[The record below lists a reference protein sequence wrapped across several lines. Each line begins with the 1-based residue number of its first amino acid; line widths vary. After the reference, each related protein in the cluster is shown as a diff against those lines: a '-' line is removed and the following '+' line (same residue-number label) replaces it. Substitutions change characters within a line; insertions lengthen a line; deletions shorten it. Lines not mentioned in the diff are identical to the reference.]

1 MARAAC
7 VNGYK
12 RRAGT
17 AEKAGGWQ
25 AARKRRK
32 AEESGSGS
40 SSSSCG
46 PEEKSSHLSAALF
59 GEDCEISREQLY
71 ELLKFAALGKGHNAT
86 QPSWCHIYHQSHLA
100 GVVVI
105 VLHEMSQLHFY
116 KFYLQFKHLRKVFRH
131 KFILKP
137 STNFLASLYGEGA
150 NPKPQEAAQGL
161 TSTSSECTPESSD
174 LPCDPI
180 IQKYGEKKQG
190 LTSYM
195 LTLEEQKKN
204 GYPIKGSP
212 GCKGYVDTEC
222 HQQRTDS
229 SPLFGLDCEMCLTAK
244 GNEVT
249 RVSLVDAQGQCL
261 LNELVRPE
269 STVVNYCTRFSGVT
283 KKMLLPV
290 RTRLPD
296 IQTKLK
302 KMLPHDAVLVGHSLN
317 ADLQALEMIHP
328 SVIDTSLLFAR
339 NEGRRFKLKF
349 LAKAVLGKEIQSEQ
363 KVGHDPAEDARAA
376 LELAQFFIE
385 QGPAKVAELNLE
397 MLLMTEKQAEAS
409 QKKAAFQPRRWR
421 VQKQLKQPPHLPKP
435 CFLDCLQ
442 VAGQKPLLLGK
453 QERESPGLCQSNP
466 STSNKQILQRALED
480 VPLSS
485 FSIIQFSLDPEYIA
499 SPLVAELCEKV
510 RSKLTDMLTIYA
522 GPFEEGFCLKSV
534 KKEFG
539 RCGPIQSLTV
549 VTETYQ
555 PYVCIQ
561 YEVLEAAQLAVESL
575 DGAEVAGSC
584 IKVQRPVSAA
594 MLDCDV
600 LIKELELDVE
610 NEGVIYVAG
619 LKKSLTETD
628 LQEEFSQLK
637 DLETLFLPKDLQS
650 GKHRKCCFLKFQ
662 KSESA
667 VDALELI
674 KRWTVKGSKLRS
686 RNALASGHLWRW
698 IWQMNHSKGK
708 QGGCILHKKMEQLS
722 VSEQDLRKKVKKL
735 DHHIKKLYRSLQDNT
750 LCVVL
755 FPGVNSMH
763 GSQSGL
769 GLMGIKAD
777 GGRSAC

>member
-1 MARAAC
+1 MAKANVRL
-7 VNGYK
+7 NGCK
-12 RRAGT
+12 RPAG
-17 AEKAGGWQ
+17 AGEDAG
-25 AARKRRK
+25 ARESARKRRK
-32 AEESGSGS
+32 ADGG
-40 SSSSCG
+40 G
-46 PEEKSSHLSAALF
+46 PEEKSPRLSAALF
-59 GEDCEISREQLY
+59 GEDCEISRDQLY
-71 ELLKFAALGKGHNAT
+71 ELLKYAALGKCHNAT

-116 KFYLQFKHLRKVFRH
+116 KFYLQFKHLRKLFRH
-131 KFILKP
+131 RFTLTP
-137 STNFLASLYGEGA
+137 SANFLASLYGEGA
-150 NPKPQEAAQGL
+150 NLKPQNTAQGL
-161 TSTSSECTPESSD
+161 TSTSSECIPEISD
-174 LPCDPI
+174 LECDPI
-180 IQKYGEKKQG
+180 IRKYGEKKQG
-190 LTSYM
+190 LTSYT

-204 GYPIKGSP
+204 DYPIKGSP
-212 GCKGYVDTEC
+212 GCKGFVDTEC
-222 HQQRTDS
+222 DQQRTDS

-261 LNELVRPE
+261 LNELVKPE
-269 STVVNYCTRFSGVT
+269 STIVNYRTRFSGIT

-290 RTRLPD
+290 NTRLPD
-296 IQTKLK
+296 IQTRLK
-302 KMLPHDAVLVGHSLN
+302 KLLPHDAVLVGHSLN

-349 LAKAVLGKEIQSEQ
+349 LAKAVLGKEIQCEQ
-363 KVGHDPAEDARAA
+363 KLGHDPAEDARAA

-397 MLLMTEKQAEAS
+397 KLLTTEKLAEVS
-409 QKKAAFQPRRWR
+409 QNKAALQPQGCR
-421 VQKQLKQPPHLPKP
+421 VQKQLNEPLHLPKT

-442 VAGQKPLLLGK
+442 VTGQKPLLLGR
-453 QERESPGLCQSNP
+453 QELDSSGPCQSNP

-480 VPLSS
+480 VPLST
-485 FSIIQFSLDPEYIA
+485 FSIIQFSLGPEYIA
-499 SPLVAELCEKV
+499 SHLLAGLCEKV

-522 GPFEEGFCLKSV
+522 GPFEESFCLKSV

-575 DGAEVAGSC
+575 NGAEVAGSY
-584 IKVQRPVSAA
+584 IKVQRPVAAA

-600 LIKELELDVE
+600 LIRELELDVE

-650 GKHRKCCFLKFQ
+650 GKHRNCCFLKFQ
-662 KSESA
+662 KSQSA
-667 VDALELI
+667 VDALDVI
-674 KRWTVKGSKLRS
+674 NGWTMKGSKLRS
-686 RNALASGHLWRW
+686 RNALASGHLCRW
-698 IWQMNHSKGK
+698 IWQMNHSNGK
-708 QGGCILHKKMEQLS
+708 QGGDISYKKMGPLS
-722 VSEQDLRKKVKKL
+722 DSEQDLTKKVKKL
-735 DHHIKKLYRSLQDNT
+735 DQHIKKLYRCLQSNT
-750 LCVVL
+750 LCIVL
-755 FPGVNSMH
+755 FPGANSMH

-769 GLMGIKAD
+769 GLMGIKDD

>member
-1 MARAAC
+1 MAKAVC

-12 RRAGT
+12 RPAG
-17 AEKAGGWQ
+17 AGADAGERQ

-32 AEESGSGS
+32 AGGG
-40 SSSSCG
+40 G
-46 PEEKSSHLSAALF
+46 PEEKSSRLSAALF
-59 GEDCEISREQLY
+59 GEDCEISRDQLY
-71 ELLKFAALGKGHNAT
+71 ELLKYAALGKCHNAT
-86 QPSWCHIYHQSHLA
+86 QPSWCRIYHQSQLA

-105 VLHEMSQLHFY
+105 VLREMSQLHFY

-131 KFILKP
+131 RFTLTP
-137 STNFLASLYGEGA
+137 STNFLASLCGEGA
-150 NPKPQEAAQGL
+150 NLEPQNTAQGL
-161 TSTSSECTPESSD
+161 TSTSNECIPKNSD
-174 LPCDPI
+174 LECDPI
-180 IQKYGEKKQG
+180 IRKYGGKKRG
-190 LTSYM
+190 LTGYM
-195 LTLEEQKKN
+195 LTLEEQKKYD
-204 GYPIKGSP
+204 YPIKGSP
-212 GCKGYVDTEC
+212 RCKGYIYTEC
-222 HQQRTDS
+222 DQQRTDS

-261 LNELVRPE
+261 LNELVKPE
-269 STVVNYCTRFSGVT
+269 STVVNYRTRFSGIT

-290 RTRLPD
+290 KTRLPD
-296 IQTKLK
+296 IQTRLK
-302 KMLPHDAVLVGHSLN
+302 KILPRDAVLVGHSLN
-317 ADLQALEMIHP
+317 GDLQALEMIHP

-349 LAKAVLGKEIQSEQ
+349 LAKAVLGKEIQCEQ
-363 KVGHDPAEDARAA
+363 KLGHDPAEDARAA

-385 QGPAKVAELNLE
+385 QGPAKAAELNLE
-397 MLLMTEKQAEAS
+397 MLLTAEVS
-409 QKKAAFQPRRWR
+409 QNKAALQPQGCR
-421 VQKQLKQPPHLPKP
+421 VQKQLNEPPHLPTP

-442 VAGQKPLLLGK
+442 VTGQKPLLLGR
-453 QERESPGLCQSNP
+453 QELDSSGLRQSNL
-466 STSNKQILQRALED
+466 SISNKQVLRRALAD
-480 VPLSS
+480 VPLST
-485 FSIIQFSLDPEYIA
+485 FSVIQFSLGPEYTA
-499 SPLVAELCEKV
+499 SHLLAGLCEKV

-522 GPFEEGFCLKSV
+522 GPFEENFCLKSV

-539 RCGPIQSLTV
+539 RCGPICSLTV
-549 VTETYQ
+549 VTETHE
-555 PYVCIQ
+555 PYVCVQ

-575 DGAEVAGSC
+575 NGAEIAGSC

-650 GKHRKCCFLKFQ
+650 GRHRNCCFLKFQ
-662 KSESA
+662 KSQSA
-667 VDALELI
+667 VDALEVI
-674 KRWTVKGSKLRS
+674 NGWTVKGSKLRS

-698 IWQMNHSKGK
+698 IWQMNHNTGK
-708 QGGCILHKKMEQLS
+708 QGGNILYEKMEQLS
-722 VSEQDLRKKVKKL
+722 DSEQELRKKVKKL
-735 DHHIKKLYRSLQDNT
+735 DHHVKKLYRSLQNNT
-750 LCVVL
+750 LCIIL
-755 FPGVNSMH
+755 FPGVNSTH

-769 GLMGIKAD
+769 GLMGIKDD

>member
-1 MARAAC
+1 MAKAVC

-12 RRAGT
+12 RP
-17 AEKAGGWQ
+17 AGGGEDAAGRQ

-32 AEESGSGS
+32 ADGGGK
-40 SSSSCG
+40 G
-46 PEEKSSHLSAALF
+46 PEEKSSRLSAALF
-59 GEDCEISREQLY
+59 GEDCEISHDQLY
-71 ELLKFAALGKGHNAT
+71 ELFKYAALGKCHNAT
-86 QPSWCHIYHQSHLA
+86 QPSWCRIYHQSHLA

-131 KFILKP
+131 RFALTP
-137 STNFLASLYGEGA
+137 SANFLASLYGEGA
-150 NPKPQEAAQGL
+150 KLKPQNTAQGL
-161 TSTSSECTPESSD
+161 TSTSSECIPKSSD
-174 LPCDPI
+174 LQCDPI
-180 IQKYGEKKQG
+180 IRKYGEKKRG
-190 LTSYM
+190 LTSYV

-204 GYPIKGSP
+204 YYPIKGSP
-212 GCKGYVDTEC
+212 GSKGYIYTEC
-222 HQQRTDS
+222 DQPRTDS

-261 LNELVRPE
+261 LNELVKPE
-269 STVVNYCTRFSGVT
+269 STVVNYRTRFSGIT

-290 RTRLPD
+290 KTRLPD
-296 IQTKLK
+296 IQTRLK
-302 KMLPHDAVLVGHSLN
+302 KMLPRDAVLVGHSLN
-317 ADLQALEMIHP
+317 SDLQALEMIHP

-349 LAKAVLGKEIQSEQ
+349 LAKAVLGKEIQCEQ
-363 KVGHDPAEDARAA
+363 KLGHDPAEDARAA

-397 MLLMTEKQAEAS
+397 MLLTTEKLAEVS
-409 QKKAAFQPRRWR
+409 QNKAALQPQRCR
-421 VQKQLKQPPHLPKP
+421 VQKQLNEPPHLSKP

-442 VAGQKPLLLGK
+442 VTGQKPLLLGR
-453 QERESPGLCQSNP
+453 QELDSSGLCQSNL

-480 VPLSS
+480 VPLST
-485 FSIIQFSLDPEYIA
+485 FSIIQFSLGPEYIA
-499 SPLVAELCEKV
+499 SHLLAGLCEKV

-522 GPFEEGFCLKSV
+522 GPFEESFCLKSV

-575 DGAEVAGSC
+575 NGAEVAGSC
-584 IKVQRPVSAA
+584 IKVQRPVTAA

-637 DLETLFLPKDLQS
+637 GLETLFLPKDLQS
-650 GKHRKCCFLKFQ
+650 GKHRNCCFLKFQ
-662 KSESA
+662 ESQSA
-667 VDALELI
+667 VEALEVI
-674 KRWTVKGSKLRS
+674 NGWTVKGSKLRS
-686 RNALASGHLWRW
+686 RSALASGHLWRC
-698 IWQMNHSKGK
+698 IWQMNRSNRK
-708 QGGCILHKKMEQLS
+708 QGGNSLYEKMEQLS
-722 VSEQDLRKKVKKL
+722 DSEQDLRKKVKKL
-735 DHHIKKLYRSLQDNT
+735 DHHIKKLYRSLQNNT

-755 FPGVNSMH
+755 FPGMNSTH

-769 GLMGIKAD
+769 GLMAIKDD

>member
-1 MARAAC
+1 MT
-7 VNGYK
+7 NGFK
-12 RRAGT
+12 NAPAHSHVGRRSFPFL
-17 AEKAGGWQ
+17 Q
-25 AARKRRK
+25 
-32 AEESGSGS
+32 
-40 SSSSCG
+40 
-46 PEEKSSHLSAALF
+46 EKSSRLSAALL
-59 GEDCEISREQLY
+59 GEDCEINHEQLY
-71 ELLKFAALGKGHNAT
+71 ELLKYAALGKCHNAT
-86 QPSWCHIYHQSHLA
+86 QPSWCRIYHQSHLA

-105 VLHEMSQLHFY
+105 VLQETSQLHFY

-131 KFILKP
+131 RFTLTT
-137 STNFLASLYGEGA
+137 SANFLASLYGEGA
-150 NPKPQEAAQGL
+150 NLKPQNTAQGILFAFASSLSIIKVGKKKKL
-161 TSTSSECTPESSD
+161 TSFTY
-174 LPCDPI
+174 LFF
-180 IQKYGEKKQG
+180 
-190 LTSYM
+190 L
-195 LTLEEQKKN
+195 
-204 GYPIKGSP
+204 GSP
-212 GCKGYVDTEC
+212 GCKGYIYTEC
-222 HQQRTDS
+222 DQQRTDS

-269 STVVNYCTRFSGVT
+269 STVVNYRTRFSGIT

-290 RTRLPD
+290 KTRLPD
-296 IQTKLK
+296 IQTRLK

-349 LAKAVLGKEIQSEQ
+349 LAKAVLGKEIQCEE
-363 KVGHDPAEDARAA
+363 KLGHDPAEDARAA

-397 MLLMTEKQAEAS
+397 MLLTTEKLAEVS
-409 QKKAAFQPRRWR
+409 QDKAALQPRRCR
-421 VQKQLKQPPHLPKP
+421 VQKQLNEPPRLSKP

-442 VAGQKPLLLGK
+442 MTGQKPLLLGR
-453 QERESPGLCQSNP
+453 QELDSSGLCQSNV

-480 VPLSS
+480 VPLST
-485 FSIIQFSLDPEYIA
+485 FSIIQFSLGPEYVA
-499 SPLVAELCEKV
+499 SHLLAGLCEKV

-522 GPFEEGFCLKSV
+522 GPFEESFCLKSV

-575 DGAEVAGSC
+575 NGAEVAGSC
-584 IKVQRPVSAA
+584 IKVQRPVTAA

-619 LKKSLTETD
+619 LKKSLTEAD

-650 GKHRKCCFLKFQ
+650 GKHRNCCFLKFQ
-662 KSESA
+662 KSQSA
-667 VDALELI
+667 VDALEVI
-674 KRWTVKGSKLRS
+674 NGWTVKGSKLRS

-698 IWQMNHSKGK
+698 IWQMNHSNEK
-708 QGGCILHKKMEQLS
+708 QGGNILCEKMEQAS
-722 VSEQDLRKKVKKL
+722 DSEQDLRKKVKKL

-769 GLMGIKAD
+769 GLMGIKDD

>member
-1 MARAAC
+1 
-7 VNGYK
+7 
-12 RRAGT
+12 
-17 AEKAGGWQ
+17 
-25 AARKRRK
+25 
-32 AEESGSGS
+32 
-40 SSSSCG
+40 
-46 PEEKSSHLSAALF
+46 
-59 GEDCEISREQLY
+59 
-71 ELLKFAALGKGHNAT
+71 
-86 QPSWCHIYHQSHLA
+86 
-100 GVVVI
+100 
-105 VLHEMSQLHFY
+105 MS
-116 KFYLQFKHLRKVFRH
+116 
-131 KFILKP
+131 
-137 STNFLASLYGEGA
+137 
-150 NPKPQEAAQGL
+150 GL
-161 TSTSSECTPESSD
+161 TSTSSECIPKSSD
-174 LPCDPI
+174 LQCDPI
-180 IQKYGEKKQG
+180 IRKYGEKKRG
-190 LTSYM
+190 LTSYV

-204 GYPIKGSP
+204 YYPIKGSP
-212 GCKGYVDTEC
+212 GSKGYIYTEC
-222 HQQRTDS
+222 DQPRTDS

-261 LNELVRPE
+261 LNELVKPE
-269 STVVNYCTRFSGVT
+269 STVVNYRTRFSGIT

-290 RTRLPD
+290 KTRLPD
-296 IQTKLK
+296 IQTRLK
-302 KMLPHDAVLVGHSLN
+302 KMLPRDAVLVGHSLN
-317 ADLQALEMIHP
+317 SDLQALEMIHP

-349 LAKAVLGKEIQSEQ
+349 LAKAVLGKEIQCEQ
-363 KVGHDPAEDARAA
+363 KLGHDPAEDARAA

-397 MLLMTEKQAEAS
+397 MLLTTEKLAEVS
-409 QKKAAFQPRRWR
+409 QNKAALQPQRCR
-421 VQKQLKQPPHLPKP
+421 VQKQLNEPPHLSKP

-442 VAGQKPLLLGK
+442 VTGQKPLLLGR
-453 QERESPGLCQSNP
+453 QELDSSGLCQSNL

-480 VPLSS
+480 VPLST
-485 FSIIQFSLDPEYIA
+485 FSIIQFSLGPEYIA
-499 SPLVAELCEKV
+499 SHLLAGLCEKV

-522 GPFEEGFCLKSV
+522 GPFEESFCLKSV

-575 DGAEVAGSC
+575 NGAEVAGSC
-584 IKVQRPVSAA
+584 IKVQRPVTAA

-637 DLETLFLPKDLQS
+637 GLETLFLPKDLQS
-650 GKHRKCCFLKFQ
+650 GKHRNCCFLKFQ
-662 KSESA
+662 ESQSA
-667 VDALELI
+667 VEALEVI
-674 KRWTVKGSKLRS
+674 NGWTVKGSKLRS
-686 RNALASGHLWRW
+686 RSALASGHLWRC
-698 IWQMNHSKGK
+698 IWQMNRSNRK
-708 QGGCILHKKMEQLS
+708 QGGNSLYEKMEQLS
-722 VSEQDLRKKVKKL
+722 DSEQDLRKKVKKL
-735 DHHIKKLYRSLQDNT
+735 DHHIKKLYRSLQNNT

-755 FPGVNSMH
+755 FPGMNRSSQFTSLPLLDVSSLLTASTH

-769 GLMGIKAD
+769 GLMAIKDD

>member
-1 MARAAC
+1 
-7 VNGYK
+7 
-12 RRAGT
+12 
-17 AEKAGGWQ
+17 Q
-25 AARKRRK
+25 
-32 AEESGSGS
+32 
-40 SSSSCG
+40 
-46 PEEKSSHLSAALF
+46 EKSSRLSAALF
-59 GEDCEISREQLY
+59 GEDCEISHDQLH
-71 ELLKFAALGKGHNAT
+71 ELLKYAALGKCHNAA
-86 QPSWCHIYHQSHLA
+86 QPSWCRIYHQSHLA

-116 KFYLQFKHLRKVFRH
+116 EFYLQFKHLRKVFRH
-131 KFILKP
+131 RFTLTP
-137 STNFLASLYGEGA
+137 SANFLASLYGEGA
-150 NPKPQEAAQGL
+150 NLEPQNAAAGL
-161 TSTSSECTPESSD
+161 TSTSNECIPKSSD
-174 LPCDPI
+174 LRWDPI
-180 IQKYGEKKQG
+180 IRKYGEKKRG
-190 LTSYM
+190 LTSYT

-204 GYPIKGSP
+204 DYPIKGSP
-212 GCKGYVDTEC
+212 GCKGYVYTEC
-222 HQQRTDS
+222 DQQRTDS

-261 LNELVRPE
+261 LNELVKPE
-269 STVVNYCTRFSGVT
+269 STIVNYRTRFSGIT

-290 RTRLPD
+290 KTRLPD
-296 IQTKLK
+296 IQTRLK

-349 LAKAVLGKEIQSEQ
+349 LAKAVLGKEIQCEQ
-363 KVGHDPAEDARAA
+363 KLGHDPAEDARAA

-397 MLLMTEKQAEAS
+397 MLLTTEKLAEVS
-409 QKKAAFQPRRWR
+409 QHKAALQPQGCQ
-421 VQKQLKQPPHLPKP
+421 VQKQLNEPPRSSSP

-442 VAGQKPLLLGK
+442 VTGQNPLLLGR
-453 QERESPGLCQSNP
+453 QELDSSGLCQSNL
-466 STSNKQILQRALED
+466 STSNKQILQKALQD
-480 VPLSS
+480 VPLST
-485 FSIIQFSLDPEYIA
+485 FSVIQFSLGPQYTA
-499 SPLVAELCEKV
+499 SHLLDGLGEKV

-522 GPFEEGFCLKSV
+522 GPFKESFCLKSV

-549 VTETYQ
+549 VTETCQ

-561 YEVLEAAQLAVESL
+561 YEMLEAAQLAVESL
-575 DGAEVAGSC
+575 NGAEVAGSC
-584 IKVQRPVSAA
+584 IKVQRPVTAA
-594 MLDCDV
+594 SLDCDL

-628 LQEEFSQLK
+628 LQEKFSGLE

-650 GKHRKCCFLKFQ
+650 GKHRNCCFLKFQ

-667 VDALELI
+667 VDALEVI
-674 KRWTVKGSKLRS
+674 NGWTVKGRKLRS

-698 IWQMNHSKGK
+698 IWQMNHSTEK
-708 QGGCILHKKMEQLS
+708 QGGNILRAKMKQLS
-722 VSEQDLRKKVKKL
+722 DSEQDLRKKVKKL
-735 DHHIKKLYRSLQDNT
+735 DHHIKKLYRSLQNNT

-755 FPGVNSMH
+755 FPGVNSTQ

-769 GLMGIKAD
+769 GLMGIRD
-777 GGRSAC
+777 DDGRSAC

>member
-1 MARAAC
+1 MAKAVC

-12 RRAGT
+12 RPAG
-17 AEKAGGWQ
+17 AGVDAGERR

-32 AEESGSGS
+32 ADGG
-40 SSSSCG
+40 G
-46 PEEKSSHLSAALF
+46 PEEKSSRLSAALF
-59 GEDCEISREQLY
+59 GEDCEISCDQLY
-71 ELLKFAALGKGHNAT
+71 ELLKYAALGKCHNAT
-86 QPSWCHIYHQSHLA
+86 QPSWCRIYHQSQLA

-131 KFILKP
+131 RFTVTP
-137 STNFLASLYGEGA
+137 STNFLASLCGEGA
-150 NPKPQEAAQGL
+150 NLEPQNAAQGL
-161 TSTSSECTPESSD
+161 TSTSSECIPKNSD
-174 LPCDPI
+174 LQCDPI
-180 IQKYGEKKQG
+180 IRTYGRKKRG
-190 LTSYM
+190 LTGYM
-195 LTLEEQKKN
+195 LTLEEQKKYD
-204 GYPIKGSP
+204 YPIKGSP
-212 GCKGYVDTEC
+212 RCKGYIYTEC
-222 HQQRTDS
+222 DQQRTDS

-261 LNELVRPE
+261 LNELVKPE
-269 STVVNYCTRFSGVT
+269 STVVNYRTRFSGIT

-290 RTRLPD
+290 KTRLPD
-296 IQTKLK
+296 IQTRLK
-302 KMLPHDAVLVGHSLN
+302 KILPRDAVLVGHSLN
-317 ADLQALEMIHP
+317 GDLQALEMIHP

-349 LAKAVLGKEIQSEQ
+349 LAKAVLGKEIQCEQ
-363 KVGHDPAEDARAA
+363 KLGHDPAEDARAA

-397 MLLMTEKQAEAS
+397 MLLTAEVS
-409 QKKAAFQPRRWR
+409 QNKAALQPQGCR
-421 VQKQLKQPPHLPKP
+421 VQKHLSEPPHLPTP

-442 VAGQKPLLLGK
+442 VTGQKPLLLGR
-453 QERESPGLCQSNP
+453 QELDSSGLCQSNL
-466 STSNKQILQRALED
+466 SISNKQILQRALAD
-480 VPLSS
+480 VPLST
-485 FSIIQFSLDPEYIA
+485 FSVIQFSLGPEYTA
-499 SPLVAELCEKV
+499 SHLLAGLCEKV

-522 GPFEEGFCLKSV
+522 GPFEENFCLKSV

-539 RCGPIQSLTV
+539 RCGPICSLTV
-549 VTETYQ
+549 VTETHE
-555 PYVCIQ
+555 PYVCVQ

-575 DGAEVAGSC
+575 NGAEIAGSY
-584 IKVQRPVSAA
+584 IKVQRPVTAA

-650 GKHRKCCFLKFQ
+650 GRHRNCCFLKFQ
-662 KSESA
+662 KSQSA
-667 VDALELI
+667 VDALEVI
-674 KRWTVKGSKLRS
+674 NGWTVKGSKLRS

-698 IWQMNHSKGK
+698 IWQMNHSTGK
-708 QGGCILHKKMEQLS
+708 EGGNILYEKMEQLS
-722 VSEQDLRKKVKKL
+722 DSEQELRKKVKKL
-735 DHHIKKLYRSLQDNT
+735 DHHVKKLYRSLQNNT

-755 FPGVNSMH
+755 FPGVNSTH

-769 GLMGIKAD
+769 GLMGIKDD

>member
-1 MARAAC
+1 MAAAVC

-12 RRAGT
+12 RP
-17 AEKAGGWQ
+17 AGGSQ
-25 AARKRRK
+25 EAEGRRAARKRRRK
-32 AEESGSGS
+32 EADGGGP
-40 SSSSCG
+40 G
-46 PEEKSSHLSAALF
+46 PEEKSSRLSATLF
-59 GEDCEISREQLY
+59 GEDCEISPDQLY
-71 ELLKFAALGKGHNAT
+71 ELLKYAALGKCHHAA
-86 QPSWCHIYHQSHLA
+86 QPSWCRIYHQSHLA

-116 KFYLQFKHLRKVFRH
+116 KFYLQFKHLRRVFRH
-131 KFILKP
+131 KFILRP
-137 STNFLASLYGEGA
+137 SANLLASLCGEGRS
-150 NPKPQEAAQGL
+150 PKPPNAAQGL
-161 TSTSSECTPESSD
+161 SSTPKSSD
-174 LPCDPI
+174 LQHDPI
-180 IQKYGEKKQG
+180 IRKYGEKKRG
-190 LTSYM
+190 LTGYT

-204 GYPIKGSP
+204 DYPIKGSL
-212 GCKGYVDTEC
+212 GCKGYIYTEC
-222 HQQRTDS
+222 DQQRTDS

-261 LNELVRPE
+261 LNELVKPE
-269 STVVNYCTRFSGVT
+269 STVVNYRTRFSGIT

-290 RTRLPD
+290 KTRLSD
-296 IQTKLK
+296 IQIRLK

-363 KVGHDPAEDARAA
+363 RLGHDPAEDARAA

-397 MLLMTEKQAEAS
+397 MLLTTEKLAEVS
-409 QKKAAFQPRRWR
+409 QKKAAFQPQRCR
-421 VQKQLKQPPHLPKP
+421 VQKQLNEPPPLSKP

-442 VAGQKPLLLGK
+442 VAGQKPLLLGR
-453 QERESPGLCQSNP
+453 QELDTSGLYQSNL
-466 STSNKQILQRALED
+466 SASNKQILQKALED
-480 VPLSS
+480 VPLST
-485 FSIIQFSLDPEYIA
+485 FSVIQFSLDPEYIA
-499 SPLVAELCEKV
+499 SHLLAGLCAKV

-522 GPFEEGFCLKSV
+522 GPFQESFCLKTV
-534 KKEFG
+534 RKEFG
-539 RCGPIQSLTV
+539 RCGPIQSLAV
-549 VTETYQ
+549 VTDTYQ

-575 DGAEVAGSC
+575 NGAEVAGSC
-584 IKVQRPVSAA
+584 IKVQRPVTAA
-594 MLDCDV
+594 TLDCDV

-628 LQEEFSQLK
+628 LQEEFSQLEH
-637 DLETLFLPKDLQS
+637 LETLFLPKDLQS
-650 GKHRKCCFLKFQ
+650 GKHRNCCFLKFQ
-662 KSESA
+662 KWQSA
-667 VDALELI
+667 VDALEVI
-674 KRWTVKGSKLRS
+674 NGWTVKGSKLRS
-686 RNALASGHLWRW
+686 RKALASGHLWRW
-698 IWQMNHSKGK
+698 IWQMNHSNGK
-708 QGGCILHKKMEQLS
+708 QGRHILHEKMERLS
-722 VSEQDLRKKVKKL
+722 DAEQDLRKQVKKL
-735 DHHIKKLYRSLQDNT
+735 DHHIKKLYRSLQNNT

-755 FPGVNSMH
+755 FPGVNSIH

-777 GGRSAC
+777 RGRSAC

>member
-1 MARAAC
+1 
-7 VNGYK
+7 
-12 RRAGT
+12 
-17 AEKAGGWQ
+17 Q
-25 AARKRRK
+25 
-32 AEESGSGS
+32 
-40 SSSSCG
+40 
-46 PEEKSSHLSAALF
+46 EKSSRLSAALF
-59 GEDCEISREQLY
+59 GGDCEISLDQLY
-71 ELLKFAALGKGHNAT
+71 ELLKYAALGKCHNAT
-86 QPSWCHIYHQSHLA
+86 QPSWCRIYHQSHLA

-116 KFYLQFKHLRKVFRH
+116 KFYLQFKHLRKVFQHR
-131 KFILKP
+131 FTLSP
-137 STNFLASLYGEGA
+137 SANFLASLYGEGA
-150 NPKPQEAAQGL
+150 NPKPQNTAQGL
-161 TSTSSECTPESSD
+161 TFTSSDRMPKNSY
-174 LPCDPI
+174 LQCDPI
-180 IQKYGEKKQG
+180 IRKYGEKKRG
-190 LTSYM
+190 LTSYT

-204 GYPIKGSP
+204 DYPIKGSP
-212 GCKGYVDTEC
+212 GCQGYVYTEC
-222 HQQRTDS
+222 DQQRTDS
-229 SPLFGLDCEMCLTAK
+229 SPLFGLDCEMCQTAK

-261 LNELVRPE
+261 LNELIKPE
-269 STVVNYCTRFSGVT
+269 SPVVNYRTRFSGIT

-290 RTRLPD
+290 KTRLPD
-296 IQTKLK
+296 IQTRLK
-302 KMLPHDAVLVGHSLN
+302 RMLPRDAVLVGHSLN

-349 LAKAVLGKEIQSEQ
+349 LAKAVLGKEIQCEQ
-363 KVGHDPAEDARAA
+363 KLGHDPAEDARAA

-397 MLLMTEKQAEAS
+397 MLLTTEKLTEVS
-409 QKKAAFQPRRWR
+409 QNKAALQPQGCR
-421 VQKQLKQPPHLPKP
+421 VQKQLNEPPHLSKP

-442 VAGQKPLLLGK
+442 VTGRKPLLLGR
-453 QERESPGLCQSNP
+453 QELDSSGLCQSNL

-480 VPLSS
+480 VPLST
-485 FSIIQFSLDPEYIA
+485 FSIIQFSLGPEYIA
-499 SPLVAELCEKV
+499 SHLLAGLCEKV
-510 RSKLTDMLTIYA
+510 RSKMTDMLTIYA
-522 GPFEEGFCLKSV
+522 GPFEESFCLKSV

-561 YEVLEAAQLAVESL
+561 YEVLEAAQIAVESL
-575 DGAEVAGSC
+575 NGAEVAGSC
-584 IKVQRPVSAA
+584 IKVQRPVTAA

-650 GKHRKCCFLKFQ
+650 GKHRNCCFLKFQ
-662 KSESA
+662 KSQSA
-667 VDALELI
+667 VDALEVI
-674 KRWTVKGSKLRS
+674 NGWTVKGSKLRS

-698 IWQMNHSKGK
+698 IWQMNHSSGK
-708 QGGCILHKKMEQLS
+708 QGGNILHEKMEQLS
-722 VSEQDLRKKVKKL
+722 DSEQDLRKKVKKL
-735 DHHIKKLYRSLQDNT
+735 DHHIKKLYRSLKNNT
-750 LCVVL
+750 LCIVL
-755 FPGVNSMH
+755 FPGVN
-763 GSQSGL
+763 
-769 GLMGIKAD
+769 
-777 GGRSAC
+777 

>member
-1 MARAAC
+1 MAKGLC
-7 VNGYK
+7 LNGRK
-12 RRAGT
+12 RPAG
-17 AEKAGGWQ
+17 AEGER

-32 AEESGSGS
+32 ADGGGPGP
-40 SSSSCG
+40 G
-46 PEEKSSHLSAALF
+46 PEEKSCRLSAALL
-59 GEDCEISREQLY
+59 GEDCEISHDQLY
-71 ELLKFAALGKGHNAT
+71 ELLKYAALGKCHNAA
-86 QPSWCHIYHQSHLA
+86 QPSWCRIYHQSHLA
-100 GVVVI
+100 GVVVV
-105 VLHEMSQLHFY
+105 VLHEMSQVHFY
-116 KFYLQFKHLRKVFRH
+116 RFYLQFKHLRKLFRH
-131 KFILKP
+131 RFTLTP
-137 STNFLASLYGEGA
+137 SADFLASLYGEGTDL
-150 NPKPQEAAQGL
+150 KPQNAAQGL
-161 TSTSSECTPESSD
+161 TSTSSECVPKSSD
-174 LPCDPI
+174 LQRDPI
-180 IQKYGEKKQG
+180 IRRYGEKRQG
-190 LTSYM
+190 LTSYT

-204 GYPIKGSP
+204 DYPIEGSP
-212 GCKGYVDTEC
+212 GCKDYISTEC
-222 HQQRTDS
+222 DQQRTDS

-261 LNELVRPE
+261 LDELVKPE
-269 STVVNYCTRFSGVT
+269 STVMNYRTRFSGVT
-283 KKMLLPV
+283 KQMLLPV
-290 RTRLPD
+290 KTRLSD

-317 ADLQALEMIHP
+317 SDLQALEMIHP

-339 NEGRRFKLKF
+339 TEGRRFKLKF
-349 LAKAVLGKEIQSEQ
+349 LAKAVLGKEIQCEQ
-363 KVGHDPAEDARAA
+363 KLGHDPTEDARAA

-397 MLLMTEKQAEAS
+397 MLLTAEKLAEVS
-409 QKKAAFQPRRWR
+409 QNKAALHPQGCG
-421 VQKQLKQPPHLPKP
+421 VQKELNEPPRLSKP

-442 VAGQKPLLLGK
+442 VTGQKPLLLGR
-453 QERESPGLCQSNP
+453 QGLDSSGLCQSNL

-480 VPLSS
+480 VPLST
-485 FSIIQFSLDPEYIA
+485 FSIIQFSLGPEYIA
-499 SPLVAELCEKV
+499 SHLHAALYEKV

-522 GPFEEGFCLKSV
+522 GPFEENFCLKSV

-549 VTETYQ
+549 VTETFQ
-555 PYVCIQ
+555 PYVCVQ

-575 DGAEVAGSC
+575 NGAEVAGSC
-584 IKVQRPVSAA
+584 IKVQRPVTAA

-619 LKKSLTETD
+619 LKNSLTETD

-650 GKHRKCCFLKFQ
+650 GKHRNCCFLKFQ
-662 KSESA
+662 RSQSA
-667 VDALELI
+667 MDALDAI
-674 KRWTVKGSKLRS
+674 NGWTVKGSELRS

-698 IWQMNHSKGK
+698 IWQMNHSNGK
-708 QGGCILHKKMEQLS
+708 QGKHIFYEKMEQLS
-722 VSEQDLRKKVKKL
+722 DSEQDLRKKVKKL
-735 DHHIKKLYRSLQDNT
+735 DHHIKKLYRCLQNNT

-755 FPGVNSMH
+755 LPGLNSTH
-763 GSQSGL
+763 GSQPGL
-769 GLMGIKAD
+769 GLMGIKND

>member
-1 MARAAC
+1 
-7 VNGYK
+7 
-12 RRAGT
+12 
-17 AEKAGGWQ
+17 Q
-25 AARKRRK
+25 
-32 AEESGSGS
+32 
-40 SSSSCG
+40 
-46 PEEKSSHLSAALF
+46 EKSCRLSAALL
-59 GEDCEISREQLY
+59 GEDCEISHDQLY
-71 ELLKFAALGKGHNAT
+71 ELLKYAALGKCHNAA
-86 QPSWCHIYHQSHLA
+86 QPSWCRIYHQSHLA
-100 GVVVI
+100 GVVVVI
-105 VLHEMSQLHFY
+105 LHEMSQLHFY
-116 KFYLQFKHLRKVFRH
+116 RYYLQFKHLRKVFRH
-131 KFILKP
+131 RFTLTP
-137 STNFLASLYGEGA
+137 STDFLTSLYGEGT
-150 NPKPQEAAQGL
+150 NLKPQNTAQGL
-161 TSTSSECTPESSD
+161 TSSSSECMTKNLD
-174 LPCDPI
+174 MQCDPI
-180 IQKYGEKKQG
+180 IRRYGEKKRG
-190 LTSYM
+190 LTSYT

-204 GYPIKGSP
+204 DYPMEGSP
-212 GCKGYVDTEC
+212 ECKDYISTEC
-222 HQQRTDS
+222 DQQRTDS

-261 LNELVRPE
+261 LNELVKPE
-269 STVVNYCTRFSGVT
+269 STVMNYRTRFSGIT

-290 RTRLPD
+290 KTRLSD
-296 IQTKLK
+296 IQTRLK

-317 ADLQALEMIHP
+317 SDLQALEMIHP

-349 LAKAVLGKEIQSEQ
+349 LAKAVLGKEIQCEQ
-363 KVGHDPAEDARAA
+363 KLGHDPTEDARAA

-397 MLLMTEKQAEAS
+397 MLLTAEKLAEVS
-409 QKKAAFQPRRWR
+409 QNKAALQPQGCR
-421 VQKQLKQPPHLPKP
+421 VQKQLNEPSHLSRP

-442 VAGQKPLLLGK
+442 VTGQKPLLLG
-453 QERESPGLCQSNP
+453 REGPDSSGLCQSNV

-480 VPLSS
+480 VPLST
-485 FSIIQFSLDPEYIA
+485 FSIIQFSLGPEYVA
-499 SPLVAELCEKV
+499 SDLHAALYKKV

-549 VTETYQ
+549 VTETFQ

-575 DGAEVAGSC
+575 NGAQVSGSY
-584 IKVQRPVSAA
+584 IKVQRPVTAA

-650 GKHRKCCFLKFQ
+650 GKHRNCCFLKFQ
-662 KSESA
+662 KSQSA
-667 VDALELI
+667 VDALEALN
-674 KRWTVKGSKLRS
+674 RWTMKGRELRS

-698 IWQMNHSKGK
+698 IWQMNHSNGK
-708 QGGCILHKKMEQLS
+708 RGEHIFYEKMEQLS
-722 VSEQDLRKKVKKL
+722 DSEQDLRKRVKKL
-735 DHHIKKLYRSLQDNT
+735 DHHIKKLYRSLQNNT
-750 LCVVL
+750 LCVIL
-755 FPGVNSMH
+755 FPGANSTY
-763 GSQSGL
+763 GSESGL
-769 GLMGIKAD
+769 GLMGIKTD

>member
-1 MARAAC
+1 Q
-7 VNGYK
+7 G
-12 RRAGT
+12 
-17 AEKAGGWQ
+17 
-25 AARKRRK
+25 
-32 AEESGSGS
+32 
-40 SSSSCG
+40 
-46 PEEKSSHLSAALF
+46 KSSRLSAALF
-59 GEDCEISREQLY
+59 GEDCEISHEQLF
-71 ELLKFAALGKGHNAT
+71 ELLKYAALGKCHNAT
-86 QPSWCHIYHQSHLA
+86 QPSWCHISHQSHLT

-105 VLHEMSQLHFY
+105 VLREVSQLHFY

-131 KFILKP
+131 RFTLTP
-137 STNFLASLYGEGA
+137 STNFLASLCGEGA
-150 NPKPQEAAQGL
+150 NLKPQNTAQGL
-161 TSTSSECTPESSD
+161 NSTSGECLPRSSD
-174 LPCDPI
+174 LQRDPI
-180 IQKYGEKKQG
+180 IRKYGDKKRG
-190 LTSYM
+190 LTSYT

-204 GYPIKGSP
+204 DYPIKGSP
-212 GCKGYVDTEC
+212 GCKGYVYTEC
-222 HQQRTDS
+222 DKRRTDS
-229 SPLFGLDCEMCLTAK
+229 SPLFGLDCEMCLTEK

-249 RVSLVDAQGQCL
+249 RVSLVNAQGQCL
-261 LNELVRPE
+261 LNELVKPE
-269 STVVNYCTRFSGVT
+269 STVVNYRTRFSGIT

-290 RTRLPD
+290 KTRLSD

-302 KMLPHDAVLVGHSLN
+302 KMLPRDAVLVGHSLN

-349 LAKAVLGKEIQSEQ
+349 LAKAVLGKEIQCEE
-363 KVGHDPAEDARAA
+363 KLGHDPAEDARAA

-397 MLLMTEKQAEAS
+397 MLLTTEKLAEIS
-409 QKKAAFQPRRWR
+409 QNEAALQPQGCR
-421 VQKQLKQPPHLPKP
+421 VQKQLNESPHLPKP

-442 VAGQKPLLLGK
+442 VTGRKPLLLGR
-453 QERESPGLCQSNP
+453 QELDSASLCQSNL

-480 VPLSS
+480 VPLST
-485 FSIIQFSLDPEYIA
+485 FSIIQFSLGQEYIA
-499 SPLVAELCEKV
+499 CDPLAGLLEKV

-522 GPFEEGFCLKSV
+522 GPFEKNFCLKSV

-561 YEVLEAAQLAVESL
+561 YEVLEAAQLAVENL
-575 DGAEVAGSC
+575 NGTEVAGSF
-584 IKVQRPVSAA
+584 IKVQRPVTAA

-600 LIKELELDVE
+600 LIRELELDVE

-619 LKKSLTETD
+619 LKKSLTEMD
-628 LQEEFSQLK
+628 LQEEFSQFK

-650 GKHRKCCFLKFQ
+650 GKHRNCCFLKFQ
-662 KSESA
+662 SPESA
-667 VDALELI
+667 VDALEVI
-674 KRWTVKGSKLRS
+674 NGWTTKGSKLRS

-698 IWQMNHSKGK
+698 IWQMNHSNGK
-708 QGGCILHKKMEQLS
+708 QEGNMYYKKMEQLS
-722 VSEQDLRKKVKKL
+722 DSEQDLRKKVKKL
-735 DHHIKKLYRSLQDNT
+735 DHHIKKLYRSLQNNT
-750 LCVVL
+750 LCIVL
-755 FPGVNSMH
+755 FPGVKSMH

-769 GLMGIKAD
+769 GLMGIKDD

>member
-1 MARAAC
+1 
-7 VNGYK
+7 
-12 RRAGT
+12 
-17 AEKAGGWQ
+17 Q
-25 AARKRRK
+25 
-32 AEESGSGS
+32 
-40 SSSSCG
+40 
-46 PEEKSSHLSAALF
+46 EKSSRLSAALF
-59 GEDCEISREQLY
+59 GEDCEISHDQLY
-71 ELLKFAALGKGHNAT
+71 ELFKYAALGKCHNAT
-86 QPSWCHIYHQSHLA
+86 QPSWCRIYHQSHLA

-131 KFILKP
+131 RFALTP
-137 STNFLASLYGEGA
+137 SANFLASLYGEGA
-150 NPKPQEAAQGL
+150 KLKPQNTAQGL
-161 TSTSSECTPESSD
+161 TSTSSECIPKSSD
-174 LPCDPI
+174 LQCDPI
-180 IQKYGEKKQG
+180 IRKYGEKKRG
-190 LTSYM
+190 LTSYV

-204 GYPIKGSP
+204 YYPIKGSP
-212 GCKGYVDTEC
+212 GSKGYIYTEC
-222 HQQRTDS
+222 DQPRTDS

-261 LNELVRPE
+261 LNELVKPE
-269 STVVNYCTRFSGVT
+269 STVVNYRTRFSGIT

-290 RTRLPD
+290 KTRLPD
-296 IQTKLK
+296 IQTRLK
-302 KMLPHDAVLVGHSLN
+302 KMLPRDAVLVGHSLN
-317 ADLQALEMIHP
+317 SDLQALEMIHP

-349 LAKAVLGKEIQSEQ
+349 LAKAVLGKEIQCEQ
-363 KVGHDPAEDARAA
+363 KLGHDPAEDARAA

-397 MLLMTEKQAEAS
+397 MLLTTEKLAEVS
-409 QKKAAFQPRRWR
+409 QNKAALQPQRCR
-421 VQKQLKQPPHLPKP
+421 VQKQLNEPPHLSKP

-442 VAGQKPLLLGK
+442 VTGQKPLLLGR
-453 QERESPGLCQSNP
+453 QELDSSGLCQSNL

-480 VPLSS
+480 VPLST
-485 FSIIQFSLDPEYIA
+485 FSIIQFSLGPEYIA
-499 SPLVAELCEKV
+499 SHLLAGLCEKV

-522 GPFEEGFCLKSV
+522 GPFEESFCLKSV

-575 DGAEVAGSC
+575 NGAEVAGSC
-584 IKVQRPVSAA
+584 IKVQRPVTAA

-637 DLETLFLPKDLQS
+637 GLETLFLPKDLQS
-650 GKHRKCCFLKFQ
+650 GKHRNCCFLKFQ
-662 KSESA
+662 ESQSA
-667 VDALELI
+667 VEALEVI
-674 KRWTVKGSKLRS
+674 NGWTVKGSKLRS
-686 RNALASGHLWRW
+686 RSALASGHLWRC
-698 IWQMNHSKGK
+698 IWQMNRSNRK
-708 QGGCILHKKMEQLS
+708 QGGNSLYEKMEQLS
-722 VSEQDLRKKVKKL
+722 DSEQDLRKKVKKL
-735 DHHIKKLYRSLQDNT
+735 DHHIKKLYRSLQNNT

-755 FPGVNSMH
+755 FPGMNSTH

-769 GLMGIKAD
+769 GLMAIKDD

>member
-1 MARAAC
+1 
-7 VNGYK
+7 
-12 RRAGT
+12 
-17 AEKAGGWQ
+17 Q
-25 AARKRRK
+25 
-32 AEESGSGS
+32 
-40 SSSSCG
+40 
-46 PEEKSSHLSAALF
+46 EKSSRLSAALF
-59 GEDCEISREQLY
+59 GEDCEIGHDQLY
-71 ELLKFAALGKGHNAT
+71 ELLKYAALGKCHNAT
-86 QPSWCHIYHQSHLA
+86 QPSWCRIYHQSHLA

-131 KFILKP
+131 RFMLTP
-137 STNFLASLYGEGA
+137 SANFLASLYGEGG
-150 NPKPQEAAQGL
+150 NPKPQNTAQGL
-161 TSTSSECTPESSD
+161 TSTSGECIPKSSD
-174 LPCDPI
+174 LQCDPI
-180 IQKYGEKKQG
+180 IRKYGEKKQG
-190 LTSYM
+190 LTSYT

-204 GYPIKGSP
+204 DYPIKGSP
-212 GCKGYVDTEC
+212 GCKDYVYTEC
-222 HQQRTDS
+222 DQPRTDS

-261 LNELVRPE
+261 LNELVKPE
-269 STVVNYCTRFSGVT
+269 STVWNYRTRFSGIT

-290 RTRLPD
+290 KTRLPD
-296 IQTKLK
+296 IQTRLK
-302 KMLPHDAVLVGHSLN
+302 KMLPRDAVLVGHSLN
-317 ADLQALEMIHP
+317 GDLQALEMIHP

-363 KVGHDPAEDARAA
+363 KLGHDPAEDARAA

-397 MLLMTEKQAEAS
+397 MLLTTEKLAEVS
-409 QKKAAFQPRRWR
+409 QNKAALQPQGCSM
-421 VQKQLKQPPHLPKP
+421 QKQLNGPSHLPKP

-442 VAGQKPLLLGK
+442 VTGQKPLLLGRQK
-453 QERESPGLCQSNP
+453 LDSSGHHQSNT
-466 STSNKQILQRALED
+466 STPNKQILQRALEN
-480 VPLSS
+480 VPLST
-485 FSIIQFSLDPEYIA
+485 FSIIQFSLGPEYVA
-499 SPLVAELCEKV
+499 SHLLAGLSEKV

-539 RCGPIQSLTV
+539 RCGPIQCLTV
-549 VTETYQ
+549 ITETNQ
-555 PYVCIQ
+555 PYVCVQ

-575 DGAEVAGSC
+575 NGVEVAGSC
-584 IKVQRPVSAA
+584 IKVQRPVTAA

-637 DLETLFLPKDLQS
+637 DLETLFLPKDLQT
-650 GKHRKCCFLKFQ
+650 GKHRNCCFLKFQ
-662 KSESA
+662 KSQSA
-667 VDALELI
+667 LDALEVI
-674 KRWTVKGSKLRS
+674 NGWTVKGSKLRS

-698 IWQMNHSKGK
+698 IWQMNHSNGE
-708 QGGCILHKKMEQLS
+708 QGGNSLYEKMEQLS
-722 VSEQDLRKKVKKL
+722 DCEQDLRKEVKKL
-735 DHHIKKLYRSLQDNT
+735 DHHIKKLYRRLQNNT

-755 FPGVNSMH
+755 FPGVN
-763 GSQSGL
+763 
-769 GLMGIKAD
+769 
-777 GGRSAC
+777 